1 MIGIETQIE
10 YQDME
15 EFTALAMRRH
25 MGQAQKAKNIK
36 FAKFGRS

>member
-15 EFTALAMRRH
+15 ELPALAMKRH
-25 MGQAQKAKNIK
+25 MGQAQKAKNTK